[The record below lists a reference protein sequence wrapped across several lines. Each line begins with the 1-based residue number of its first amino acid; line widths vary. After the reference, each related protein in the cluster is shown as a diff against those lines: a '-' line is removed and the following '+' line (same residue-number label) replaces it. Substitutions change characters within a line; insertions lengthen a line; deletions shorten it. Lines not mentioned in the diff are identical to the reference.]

1 MAWTEITRA
10 QYRRDDLEYASDLR
24 DAEWALIAPLMPE
37 RKRLGRPRRTDLRRV
52 MEAILYIVTT
62 GCQWRQL
69 PRHFPA
75 FTTVQGYFYRWIREG
90 RWEAMNH
97 ILVILSREQDG
108 RDATPSVGIIDSQSV
123 KTAENGGPRGYDAG
137 KKIKG
142 RKRHIATDMLG
153 HVVAAVVHSADIQDR
168 DGAPLVAVRIRSLFP
183 WLRHLIGDGG
193 YAGEKLRGALAELG
207 RWTIEIVKRSD
218 QAEGFVVLP
227 KRWIVERSFAWLG
240 RCRRLTKN
248 VEATIPSSHAWLMIA
263 HIRRVLRKI
272 NQTAF

>member
-142 RKRHIATDMLG
+142 RKRHIATDTLG
-153 HVVAAVVHSADIQDR
+153 HIMTAVVHPADIQDR
-168 DGAPLVAVRIRSLFP
+168 DGAFLVAARIRSLFP
-183 WLRHLIGDGG
+183 WLRHLIADGG
-193 YAGEKLRGALAELG
+193 YAGEKLRNGLAQIG
-207 RWTIEIVKRSD
+207 QWTIEIIK
-218 QAEGFVVLP
+218 
-227 KRWIVERSFAWLG
+227 RSFAWLG
-240 RCRRLTKN
+240 RCRRLSRD
-248 VEATIPSSHAWLMIA
+248 VEATISSSEAWLMIA

-272 NQTAF
+272 NQVAF

>member
-52 MEAILYIVTT
+52 IEAILYIVTT

-69 PRHFPA
+69 PRYFPP

-137 KKIKG
+137 KKIRG
-142 RKRHIATDMLG
+142 RKRHITTDTLG
-153 HVVAAVVHSADIQDR
+153 HVVAAVVHPADVQDR
-168 DGAPLVAVRIRSLFP
+168 DGAPLVVTRIRSLFP

-207 RWTIEIVKRSD
+207 RWTIKIVKRSD

-240 RCRRLTKN
+240 RCRRLTKD
-248 VEATIPSSHAWLMIA
+248 VEATISSSHAWLMIA

>member
-1 MAWTEITRA
+1 MTWTEITRT
-10 QYRRDDLEYASDLR
+10 QYCRDDLEYASDLR
-24 DAEWALIAPLMPE
+24 DREWALIAPLMPE

-69 PRHFPA
+69 PRHFPP

-90 RWEAMNH
+90 RWEAINH

-108 RDATPSVGIIDSQSV
+108 RDATPTTGIIDSQSV

-142 RKRHIATDMLG
+142 RKRYIVTDTLG
-153 HVVAAVVHSADIQDR
+153 HIMTAVIHPADIQDR
-168 DGAPLVAVRIRSLFP
+168 DAALMVAARIRSLFP
-183 WLRHLIGDGG
+183 WLRHLIADGG
-193 YAGEKLRGALAELG
+193 YAGEKLRNGLAQIG
-207 RWTIEIVKRSD
+207 QWTIEIIKRSD
-218 QAEGFVVLP
+218 QARGFVVLP
-227 KRWIVERSFAWLG
+227 KRRIVERSFAWLG
-240 RCRRLTKN
+240 RCRRLTRD
-248 VEATIPSSHAWLMIA
+248 VEATISSSEAWLMIA

-272 NQTAF
+272 NQVAF

>member
-1 MAWTEITRA
+1 MRSRWPGLKSPERSIG
-10 QYRRDDLEYASDLR
+10 RDDLEYASDLR

-108 RDATPSVGIIDSQSV
+108 RDAMPSVGIIDSQSV

-142 RKRHIATDMLG
+142 RKRLSRPTRWVMSWRLSCIPPTF
-153 HVVAAVVHSADIQDR
+153 
-168 DGAPLVAVRIRSLFP
+168 RIVTAR
-183 WLRHLIGDGG
+183 
-193 YAGEKLRGALAELG
+193 
-207 RWTIEIVKRSD
+207 RW
-218 QAEGFVVLP
+218 
-227 KRWIVERSFAWLG
+227 
-240 RCRRLTKN
+240 
-248 VEATIPSSHAWLMIA
+248 
-263 HIRRVLRKI
+263 
-272 NQTAF
+272 